1 MRANR
6 KVGPHGRHEAD
17 LRSFCPGSPG
27 LNFLAEACALLPGA
41 NLALIST
48 PGTYATAEAL
58 KALKRGLHVFLIYQ
72 SERERF
78 AGSEFCGGGRVAA
91 IFLRGIW
98 KGLCNIVGAVR
109 FWT

>member
-6 KVGPHGRHEAD
+6 KVGPRGRHEAD
-17 LRSFCPGSPG
+17 LRSFYPGSPG

-48 PGTYATAEAL
+48 PGTVATAEAL